1 MLALTELAN
10 VIMVAE
16 IVVGSGV
23 TMKVKIC
30 NCDASPTVVSMYIMD
45 ACFYGMSNW
54 YLSYEYCTLLVL
66 QSNTQ
71 PCWRIWIKEF
81 QTDAG

>member
-45 ACFYGMSNW
+45 ACFYGVSNW
-54 YLSYEYCTLLVL
+54 YHSHGLLYCEVTHDLAG
-66 QSNTQ
+66 
-71 PCWRIWIKEF
+71 EF
-81 QTDAG
+81 WPRVAT